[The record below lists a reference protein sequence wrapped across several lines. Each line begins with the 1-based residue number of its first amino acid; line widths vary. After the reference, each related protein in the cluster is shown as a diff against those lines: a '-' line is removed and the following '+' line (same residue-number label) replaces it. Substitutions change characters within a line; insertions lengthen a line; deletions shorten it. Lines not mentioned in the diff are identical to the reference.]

1 MLIDLNCF
9 LRWVMWS
16 RGLLFSFIWLSL
28 FVSLGFIVPLEN
40 FHSFGDVTIA
50 GESVQILTC
59 ARHSWPLSSEG
70 WFFSMPHLL
79 WHEASVHNG
88 HLRGPETLKP
98 IAERVALELSL
109 PLLRTKVCRGWDSNT
124 KPSASVNALTHCAT
138 ATVYMIKI
146 LPTRRKTPIQSNGQL
161 ISFII
166 HYSITY

>member
-1 MLIDLNCF
+1 MVKFVCLF
-9 LRWVMWS
+9 GVYRPTWE
-16 RGLLFSFIWLSL
+16 FSFIWRRHHCRWKRA
-28 FVSLGFIVPLEN
+28 N
-40 FHSFGDVTIA
+40 FDLCSALMAIEQWG
-50 GESVQILTC
+50 
-59 ARHSWPLSSEG
+59 
-70 WFFSMPHLL
+70 FFSVPHLL

-98 IAERVALELSL
+98 IAERVAVELSL

-138 ATVYMIKI
+138 VTVYMIKI
-146 LPTRRKTPIQSNGQL
+146 LPTRCKTPIQSNGQL